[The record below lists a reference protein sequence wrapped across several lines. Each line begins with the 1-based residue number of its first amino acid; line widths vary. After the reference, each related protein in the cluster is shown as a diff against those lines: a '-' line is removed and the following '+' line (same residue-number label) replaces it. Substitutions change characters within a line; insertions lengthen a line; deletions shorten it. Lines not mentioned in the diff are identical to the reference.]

1 MNVPPVTRN
10 ILGWSAVGVGII
22 ASLTVIPNS
31 VFNFK
36 PIQRFEDKMGGEVLA
51 DSKTGDLFTWLDT
64 PEGKVFAKLD
74 KNSESSVIGKTYEE
88 PKIEPEP
95 APEQIK
101 TNDVRS
107 GRIFKVSDTYKSGNS
122 TFNVDAQIKYR
133 TREQAMLYRV
143 SFAPVLAEGQ
153 LCPSKADEA
162 QLKKIYDA
170 ANKNELRF
178 RFNDSDKFWVQDLIA
193 PLGSNVAN
201 NKTTSIIDS
210 NKGDCQTSK
219 EIVFHGR
226 AKNFYLPSF
235 NWVDNGKLL
244 FSGVKLAK

>member
-36 PIQRFEDKMGGEVLA
+36 PIQRFEDKMNGEVLA

-74 KNSESSVIGKTYEE
+74 KNSESSVLGKTYEE
-88 PKIEPEP
+88 PKVET
-95 APEQIK
+95 APVQVK

-107 GRIFKVSDTYKSGNS
+107 GRIFKVSDTYKSGNT
-122 TFNVDAQIKYR
+122 TFTVNAQIKYR
-133 TREQAMLYRV
+133 AREQAMLYRV
-143 SFAPVLAEGQ
+143 SFTPVLEDGQ
-153 LCPSKADEA
+153 SCPSKADEN

-178 RFNDSDKFWVQDLIA
+178 RFNDSDQFWVQDLTT

-201 NKTTSIIDS
+201 NKTTSVIDS
-210 NKGDCQTSK
+210 SKGNCQTIK
-219 EIVFHGR
+219 ELIFHGR

-244 FSGVKLAK
+244 FGGVKLAK